1 MEAIRP
7 IDKREEINRRNRKK
21 RMRIVLISAVLVFAA
36 VIGIMIYRIRTKEYA
51 GYRVVAESFLY
62 ENLTGY
68 LAAGDV
74 FYAYGNDGA
83 KAVTADGNLKWEM
96 SYHLD
101 NPALAY
107 CREVAAVADIG
118 GNSVY
123 VVAENGIPY
132 QYQTLYPIVK
142 HAVAR
147 QGVTAVL
154 LDNGTEDFIQLYDI
168 NGTLRVDINTKTK
181 TDGIPVDIA
190 LSEDGKKLVT
200 LYITFQGSEI
210 SSKVTFY
217 NAGEVGKNYIGNVV
231 GQKTFEGNCLVY
243 DIGFLKEDYIYV
255 LSEDGFSIY
264 YMKEVPELVKE
275 EKITNRIL
283 DLALTED
290 GIYVIEE
297 TPSGQKQ
304 MCYYPAEDGIASEIL
319 GHQVWG
325 NVPEYETFMATTEE
339 VIFFSPQSMQVYRKN
354 QSLKYHGNFKDS
366 LEAVYPIGGNRY
378 FLVGDGKVQTIK
390 LTSRKQKEGDGA

>member
-21 RMRIVLISAVLVFAA
+21 RIRIVLAFVVFILAA
-36 VIGIMIYRIRTKEYA
+36 AAGMMIYRMRTKEYQ
-51 GYRVVAESFLY
+51 GYRITAESFLY
-62 ENLTGY
+62 DNLTGY
-68 LAAGDV
+68 LAEGDS
-74 FYAYGNDGA
+74 FYAYSNDGA
-83 KAVTADGNLKWEM
+83 KAMTADGNLKWEM

-107 CREVAAVADIG
+107 CKEVAAVADIG

-132 QYQTLYPIVK
+132 QYQVLYPIVK

-200 LYITFQGSEI
+200 LYITFKGSEI

-231 GQKTFEGNCLVY
+231 GQKTFEENCLVY
-243 DIGFLKEDYIYV
+243 DIGFLKEDYVYV
-255 LSEDGFSIY
+255 LYEDGFSIY

-275 EKITNRIL
+275 QKITNRIL

-290 GIYVIEE
+290 GLYIIEE
-297 TPSGQKQ
+297 TSSGQKQ
-304 MCYYPAEDGIASEIL
+304 MCYYSAEDGIASELL
-319 GHQVWG
+319 GQQVWE
-325 NVPEYETFMATTEE
+325 NVPEYESFTATTEE
-339 VIFFSPQSMQVYRKN
+339 VVFFSPQSIQVYRKN
-354 QSLKYHGNFKDS
+354 QSLKYYGIFRNG

-378 FLVGDGKVQTIK
+378 FLVEGGKVQTIK
-390 LTSRKQKEGDGA
+390 LTSKKQKEGDGV